1 MKKKLAEKLQKARKS
16 VGLNQNQVADTLGI
30 SRNKLINIEKGDVS
44 IDIALLDKIS
54 RLYGYSMI
62 YFLDDES
69 KEDEEIT
76 FAFRAT
82 ELTEEDS
89 YIPAWGR
96 KILLNIKTFN
106 DICEEVRI

>member
-1 MKKKLAEKLQKARKS
+1 MKKELAEKLQKARKS

-44 IDIALLDKIS
+44 IDVILLGKIC
-54 RLYGYSMI
+54 RLYGYSFN

-82 ELTEEDS
+82 ELTEEDA

-106 DICEEVRI
+106 EICEEAGI